1 VRLAGVHLTA
11 RVHQTARVHL
21 TAQCQGQAAQG
32 GQPQPDAGDHRAVAA
47 GIAPPWSLAMAA
59 TVPAARPGTG
69 VNSAGSAPGQPWFG
83 QVRPYNRG
91 RARRAEGG
99 TSGEMATL
107 PSPETVG
114 GDAAPMPPHA
124 SRRAQVRRLIQA
136 VRDSD
141 EVAVQDAVMRL
152 SRSRPLFAPVALGV
166 GALVMLFAGVKLL
179 FANWRLTLV
188 QLLPA
193 MWIWLAMLDLKVH
206 VLHGKSLPVLR
217 GPVTIPLV
225 LAVAAVTAASFFLNA
240 VFGFAISQPGSPQIR
255 PAFHRA
261 RSRLPVILAWG
272 MAVGIC
278 LGVSTIIV
286 IRWGLWW
293 FAISLSIVIAVMM
306 VAYVAVPARLIGI
319 STTRS
324 RRDKLTASVVGGT
337 LGAVVCAPGYL
348 LGRVGLLMLGSSAL
362 FIPGIAVF
370 AAGLTLQAGT
380 TSTVKTVQMSA
391 KLAAGHRDAAGER
404 PPPREPAG
412 G

>member
-1 VRLAGVHLTA
+1 
-11 RVHQTARVHL
+11 
-21 TAQCQGQAAQG
+21 
-32 GQPQPDAGDHRAVAA
+32 
-47 GIAPPWSLAMAA
+47 
-59 TVPAARPGTG
+59 
-69 VNSAGSAPGQPWFG
+69 
-83 QVRPYNRG
+83 
-91 RARRAEGG
+91 
-99 TSGEMATL
+99 MATL
-107 PSPETVG
+107 PSPGTVG
-114 GDAAPMPPHA
+114 GGAAPTPPHA

-141 EVAVQDAVMRL
+141 EAAVQDAVMRL
-152 SRSRPLFAPVALGV
+152 SRSRPLFAPVAFGV
-166 GALVMLFAGVKLL
+166 GALTMLFAGVKLL
-179 FANWRLTLV
+179 VANWRLTLV
-188 QLLPA
+188 QVLPA
-193 MWIWLAMLDLKVH
+193 MWIWLAMLDLKAH

-240 VFGFAISQPGSPQIR
+240 VFGFAISQPGPPQIR
-255 PAFHRA
+255 PAFHQA
-261 RSRLPVILAWG
+261 RSHLPVILGWG

-278 LGVSTIIV
+278 LGLCTVIV

-319 STTRS
+319 RTTRS
-324 RRDKLTASVVGGT
+324 RRDKLTASVVSGT

-348 LGRVGLLMLGSSAL
+348 LGRIGLIMLGSSAL

-391 KLAAGHRDAAGER
+391 KLAAGHRDTARER
-404 PPPREPAG
+404 PPPRDAPDREPASG
-412 G
+412 